1 MLAPSNTNI
10 WRILIVCRARV
21 THKLVASKQMSYIQG
36 GNAHYQPL
44 IALYCYT
51 SVDNQAVLCHPLQT
65 PSFLQIRLHRSLLEA
80 LHSLL
85 LLWTFTHLNSVLS
98 RTSRMVFLGCLLPA
112 LASIIATIVSASN
125 VKATAGENLS
135 ARSSPPEFVANK
147 ISWDPGDDGD
157 HLFCK
162 WDGSGQVGIDDPDC
176 ELKVSDCSFLSLGFQ
191 TGFLHPKG
199 TWFQVF
205 RQFTQ
210 SVSNLTQIAS
220 YGTCSVSIAL
230 LNGPSAS

>member
-1 MLAPSNTNI
+1 
-10 WRILIVCRARV
+10 
-21 THKLVASKQMSYIQG
+21 
-36 GNAHYQPL
+36 
-44 IALYCYT
+44 
-51 SVDNQAVLCHPLQT
+51 
-65 PSFLQIRLHRSLLEA
+65 
-80 LHSLL
+80 
-85 LLWTFTHLNSVLS
+85 
-98 RTSRMVFLGCLLPA
+98 MVFLRHFLPA
-112 LASIIATIVSASN
+112 LAFIFVTIVSASSIQ
-125 VKATAGENLS
+125 ATAGDALS
-135 ARSSPPEFVANK
+135 TPSSPPEYVANK
-147 ISWDPGDDGD
+147 ILWDPGDDGD

-162 WDGSGQVGIDDPDC
+162 WEGPGQVGIDNPDC

-220 YGTCSVSIAL
+220 YGTCSVSVAL